1 VTSDSK
7 TVRIGLAGALG
18 RMGAAVAAQIAA
30 RDDLTLAAVFDRP
43 DTVGQTAHG
52 LTLVTA
58 AEAIAASDV
67 IIDFSTPAASVV
79 LAQACA
85 THAEAGKGRVALVCA
100 STGATPEQ
108 GAAID
113 AAAGSIAVMRS
124 GNVSLGVNLLLGL
137 VRQAAK
143 GLAAADWDIEISEA
157 HHHRKVDAPSGT
169 ALMLGQAAAE
179 ARGVDLD
186 AVAERARDG
195 VTGPR
200 KPGAIGFSVI
210 RAGGIV
216 GEHSVMFAAE
226 DEIITLSHSARDR
239 SLFARGALA
248 AAVWLYGRPA
258 GLYDMQDVLGLK

>member
-1 VTSDSK
+1 VTTAQT

-30 RDDLTLAAVFDRP
+30 RDDVTLAAVFDRP
-43 DTVGQTAHG
+43 DTVGQTAQG

-58 AEAIAASDV
+58 EEAIAVSDV
-67 IIDFSTPAASVV
+67 IVDFSTPAASVI
-79 LAQACA
+79 LAQTCA
-85 THAEAGKGRVALVCA
+85 AQGRVALVSA
-100 STGATPEQ
+100 STGASLEQ

-113 AAAGSIAVMRS
+113 AAGKSIAVMRS

-179 ARGVDLD
+179 ARGVVLGD
-186 AVAERARDG
+186 VAERARDG

-216 GEHSVMFAAE
+216 GEHSVLFAAE
-226 DEIITLSHSARDR
+226 DELITLSHSARDR

-248 AAVWLYGRPA
+248 AAVWLHGRPA

>member
-1 VTSDSK
+1 VISAHK

-18 RMGAAVAAQIAA
+18 RMGAAVAAQIGA
-30 RDDLTLAAVFDRP
+30 RDDVTLAAVFDRP

-58 AEAIAASDV
+58 DEAIAASDV
-67 IIDFSTPAASVV
+67 IVDFSTPAASVI
-79 LAQACA
+79 LAEACA
-85 THAEAGKGRVALVCA
+85 KQGGVALVSA
-100 STGATPEQ
+100 STGATPDQ

-143 GLAAADWDIEISEA
+143 GLAAADWDIEIAEA

-179 ARGVDLD
+179 ARGVKLED
-186 AVAERARDG
+186 VAERARDG

-216 GEHSVMFAAE
+216 GEHSVLFAAE
-226 DEIITLSHSARDR
+226 DELITLSHSARDR

-248 AAVWLYGRPA
+248 AAVWLHGKPA
-258 GLYDMQDVLGLK
+258 GLYDMQDVLDLK